1 MITSK
6 TTNSLRHIVR
16 CLMAAMFKMVR
27 DIVKRLVVA
36 VIVVAVILMIWICWS
51 SIPYQWSRHASVS
64 WKPGGD
70 PMTRTIM
77 VVDAD
82 HRPIP
87 NLEIICVHYSG
98 GNRGVTNADGIV
110 VIPVSD
116 AAFLEL
122 LVNDVLVMDKG
133 GWWPDGVVI
142 RIRMRRN
149 SGILGKSGQT
159 VINNK

>member
-1 MITSK
+1 MSK
-6 TTNSLRHIVR
+6 TTNTLCHIGGR
-16 CLMAAMFKMVR
+16 LIASIFKIVR
-27 DIVKRLVVA
+27 DIVKRLIVG

-70 PMTRTIM
+70 PMTRTII

-82 HRPIP
+82 HRPVP
-87 NLEIICVHYSG
+87 NLEIKCVHYSG

-116 AAFLEL
+116 ASFREL

-142 RIRMRRN
+142 RIKLRRN
-149 SGILGKSGQT
+149 SGILKE
-159 VINNK
+159 